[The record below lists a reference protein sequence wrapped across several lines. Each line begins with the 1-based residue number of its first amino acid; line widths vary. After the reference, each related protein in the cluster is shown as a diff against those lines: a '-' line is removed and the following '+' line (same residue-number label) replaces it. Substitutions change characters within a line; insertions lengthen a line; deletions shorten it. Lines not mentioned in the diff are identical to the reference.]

1 MKAIFENVRIL
12 SLAEQYPG
20 PYATLLLAD
29 LGADVILVERPN
41 GGDPARAYPPFFRA
55 LARNKR
61 SICLDLKSI
70 EGRERL
76 LALAAESDVV
86 LEGFRPGTMDRLGV
100 GYDAMKGVNERL
112 IYVSISGF
120 GQSGPLRGRTAHDLS
135 YLAFAG
141 HLFDRA
147 RGERAEFPYISY
159 GDLCSAMFAAFS
171 IASALFGRE
180 RSGRGT
186 NIDVS
191 MTDGLISWMSTY
203 LSPAM
208 EGMAPFE
215 ILGEPGYGIFDVK
228 GGRRITLSIA
238 HEDHF
243 WRALCQL
250 LDLADAAELRQAERL
265 RHRDALR
272 ARIATALSSQTLD
285 HWQPLLD
292 AHAIPW
298 SPVNDLGNVLD
309 DPHVRSRELFRT
321 VPRADGTSEA
331 HVIQPVRF
339 SGWSS
344 GIHRPAPALGE
355 HTDDVLRTVRDRK
368 APDPY

>member
-1 MKAIFENVRIL
+1 MDMTSIFENIRIL

-20 PYATLLLAD
+20 PYATMLLAD
-29 LGADVILVERPN
+29 MGADVILVERPN

-61 SICLDLKSI
+61 SVCVDLKSKQ
-70 EGRERL
+70 GREQL
-76 LALAAESDVV
+76 LSLAASADVV

-100 GYDAMKGVNERL
+100 GYGTMKAVNERL

-120 GQSGPLRGRTAHDLS
+120 GQAGPYRDRTAHDLS

-147 RGERAEFPYISY
+147 TGTRADFPNVSY
-159 GDLCSAMFAAFS
+159 GDLSSAMFAAFS

-180 RSGRGT
+180 RTGRGT
-186 NIDVS
+186 EIDVS

-203 LSPAM
+203 VAPAM
-208 EGMAPFE
+208 DGEVPFE
-215 ILGEPGYGIFDVK
+215 ILGEPAYGVFDVK

-243 WRALCQL
+243 WRALCAL
-250 LDLADAAELRQAERL
+250 LDMPDASELVQADRL
-265 RHRDALR
+265 RERDVLR
-272 ARIATALSSQTLD
+272 RRISKALSAHSLD

-292 AHAIPW
+292 RHAVPW
-298 SPVNDLGNVLD
+298 SPLNALADVID
-309 DPHVRSRELFRT
+309 DPHVRSRNLFRKLSRT
-321 VPRADGTSEA
+321 DGTTEN

-339 SGWSS
+339 SAWSTD
-344 GIHRPAPALGE
+344 IRRPTPKLGE
-355 HTDDVLRTVRDRK
+355 HSNEIFRDIETDSK
-368 APDPY
+368 Q

>member
-20 PYATLLLAD
+20 PYATMLLAD
-29 LGADVILVERPN
+29 LGADVILVERPK
-41 GGDPARAYPPFFRA
+41 GGDPARAYPPFFCA

-61 SICLDLKSI
+61 SVCVDLKSN
-70 EGRERL
+70 EGRDQL
-76 LALAAESDVV
+76 LALAATADAV

-100 GYDAMKGVNERL
+100 GYEAMKAVNERL

-120 GQSGPLRGRTAHDLS
+120 GQAGPYRDRTAHDLS

-147 RGERAEFPYISY
+147 TGTRTDFPDVSY
-159 GDLCSAMFAAFS
+159 GDLSSAMFAAFS

-180 RSGRGT
+180 RTGRGT
-186 NIDVS
+186 EIDIS
-191 MTDGLISWMSTY
+191 MTDGLASWMSTY
-203 LSPAM
+203 LAPAM
-208 EGMAPFE
+208 DGKVPFE
-215 ILGEPGYGIFDVK
+215 ILGEPAYGIFDVK

-243 WRALCQL
+243 WRALCAL
-250 LDLADAAELRQAERL
+250 LNMPDAAGLVQADRL
-265 RHRDALR
+265 RDRDLLR
-272 ARIATALSSQTLD
+272 TRISKALSAHSLD

-292 AHAIPW
+292 RHSIPW
-298 SPVNDLGNVLD
+298 SPLNSLGDVID
-309 DPHVRSRELFRT
+309 DPHLRSRNLFRKIA
-321 VPRADGTSEA
+321 RADGTIES

-339 SGWSS
+339 GAWSTD
-344 GIHRPAPALGE
+344 IRRPAPDLGE
-355 HTDDVLRTVRDRK
+355 HSTEVFRDIGIGSRR
-368 APDPY
+368 